1 MVKIEQP
8 AKKRILG
15 ASEEQHVKGEAE
27 GNHAF
32 AQQRAGEAVEERL
45 QGEVDAGQQH
55 RRVAAHQGD
64 LQALPLPQLPPELP
78 QQAAADPQLHREP
91 HHQGRTAPTDQKT
104 KTHAHRT
111 QQTRNRTTL
120 ILFCTVATRCR
131 HEGLGVGER
140 LRGSGMVGFDGGF
153 REDGSSVEFL

>member
-45 QGEVDAGQQH
+45 QGEVSAVEQAHVGRAANDEMSRKAGH
-55 RRVAAHQGD
+55 
-64 LQALPLPQLPPELP
+64 
-78 QQAAADPQLHREP
+78 
-91 HHQGRTAPTDQKT
+91 
-104 KTHAHRT
+104 
-111 QQTRNRTTL
+111 
-120 ILFCTVATRCR
+120 
-131 HEGLGVGER
+131 
-140 LRGSGMVGFDGGF
+140 
-153 REDGSSVEFL
+153 